1 MVVGDKIPWMPVLRQ
16 HGRVLLLVMLVATAV
31 AAAHRFLDFKPT
43 IAPLPFSIIGVA
55 LSIFLAFRNNAA
67 YDRYWEGRKLWG
79 GLVNASRSFGRQV
92 TTLAVAPPGEADELH
107 ALQQRLV
114 YRQIAYVNALRTLLR
129 GDSSDEVQAALLDA
143 DERTHVAGLE
153 NPPIGLLQFHART
166 LAAAAARGWLSDRRH
181 LAIDATLTELTALQG
196 GCERIKRTPI
206 PLAYRFFAQRFVR
219 AYCVLLPFA
228 MVEQLGLITIAASLA
243 VAFVFLVLDRIGDI
257 IQDPFTTNYNGLPL
271 AAICRTIEVDLRRQL
286 GETSV
291 PALLTPQQVA
301 GAAASVLL

>member
-1 MVVGDKIPWMPVLRQ
+1 MVVGDKIPWAPVLRM
-16 HGRVLLLVMLVATAV
+16 HRPVLLVVLAVATAV

-43 IAPLPFSIIGVA
+43 IALLPFSIIGVA

-92 TTLAVAPPGEADELH
+92 TTLVVAPPTEQDPQHDLQR
-107 ALQQRLV
+107 ALL
-114 YRQIAYVNALRTLLR
+114 YRQIAYVNALRALLR
-129 GDSSDEVQAALLDA
+129 GDDVASEQAALLD
-143 DERTHVAGLE
+143 ERERLAVAGLE
-153 NPPIGLLQFHART
+153 NPPLGLLQLHGRM

-206 PLAYRFFAQRFVR
+206 PLAYRHFTRTFVR
-219 AYCVLLPFA
+219 GFCTLLPFA
-228 MVEQLGLITIAASLA
+228 LVEQLGLVTIAASVA
-243 VAFVFLVLDRIGDI
+243 VTFVFVVLDRIGDI
-257 IQDPFTTNYNGLPL
+257 IQDPFTTNVNGLPL
-271 AAICRTIEVDLRRQL
+271 SAICRTIEVDLRRQL

-291 PALLTPQQVA
+291 PPLLTAQPIP
-301 GAAASVLL
+301 GGTASELR